1 MKHDLPYVS
10 RITHQVSRFIFFSQ
24 EDRMASKASKSKKTK
39 KEDLSLSFNAKR
51 ILERRYLRK
60 DEAGKVI
67 ETAKGLFRRVAK
79 NIASAEK
86 LYGDA
91 SDVKKAEEEFYG
103 IMTRLDYLPNSPTL
117 MNAGGK
123 LQQLAACFVI
133 PIEDNMESIF
143 EAIKNTALI
152 HKSGGGTGFSFSRIR
167 PHNALVQDTGGV
179 ASGPLSFME
188 VFNAATETV
197 KQGGKRRGANM
208 GILRVDHPDIL
219 DFIDVKQDLTKLNN
233 FNLSV
238 ALTEKFM
245 KALEADEEYEMIA
258 PHTQQAVGTLRA
270 SEVFDRIVDRAW
282 TSGDPGIIFI
292 DRMNEYNPTPHIGTY
307 ESTNPCGEQ
316 ILLGNESCNLGSIN
330 LSNMVT
336 DGKIDFEHLAQTVKS
351 AVHFLDN
358 VIDVNRFPLPEIK
371 RMTLANRKI
380 GLGVMGFADLLV
392 KLRIPY
398 NSERAVEMAE
408 EVMAFIQEKGCEAS
422 VALGE
427 KRGAFPNFKGSVFD
441 KPNAKPMRNATV
453 TTIAPTGTISILAGC
468 SSGVE
473 PNFAWKTTRRDS
485 FGEVELLHP
494 LYEEWTTAHPDEALP
509 DYFVSAHEITPEWHL
524 RIQAAV
530 QKYTDN
536 AVSKTVNFPNS
547 ATRDDVRKAYMLAY
561 RLGCKGVTIYRDGS
575 RDLQVLSVSES
586 PAEKGKEGEKTE
598 GPVLREPRARPQVT
612 QGKTIKMKT
621 GCGNLYVTIN
631 EDEEGLC
638 EVFSAMG
645 KAGGCT
651 SSQSEAISRLI
662 STGLRSGISVDA
674 IVQQLSAI
682 SCPLPVWQNG
692 VHILSCA
699 DAIGKA
705 IQLYLDKKNGG
716 DRVRQMKE
724 TEGEEM
730 PGHRPGGTCPEC
742 GGMTEYVEGCV
753 VCRSCGF
760 SRCE

>member
-1 MKHDLPYVS
+1 
-10 RITHQVSRFIFFSQ
+10 
-24 EDRMASKASKSKKTK
+24 MASKTGKSKKK
-39 KEDLSLSFNAKR
+39 KISLSFNAKR

-67 ETAKGLFRRVAK
+67 ETAEELFRRVAK

-133 PIEDNMESIF
+133 PIEDSMESIF

-167 PHNALVQDTGGV
+167 PKNALVQDTGGV

-219 DFIDVKQDLTKLNN
+219 DFIDVKRDLTKLNN

-245 KALEADEEYEMIA
+245 KALEADEEYELIA
-258 PHTQQAVGTLRA
+258 PHTQQAVGTLGAR
-270 SEVFDRIVDRAW
+270 EVFDRIVDRAW

-330 LSNMVT
+330 LSNMVA
-336 DGKIDFEHLAQTVKS
+336 DGKVDFGHLARTVKS

-358 VIDVNRFPLPEIK
+358 VIDVNRFPLPEIE
-371 RMTLANRKI
+371 RMTKANRKI

-392 KLRIPY
+392 KLRISY
-398 NSERAVEMAE
+398 NSERAVGMAE
-408 EVMAFIQEKGCEAS
+408 KVMAFIQEKGREAS
-422 VALGE
+422 TALAE
-427 KRGAFPNFKGSVFD
+427 KRGTFPNFKGSVFD
-441 KPNAKPMRNATV
+441 KPGGQLMRNATV
-453 TTIAPTGTISILAGC
+453 TTIAPTGTISIIAGC

-524 RIQAAV
+524 RIQAAY

-547 ATRDDVRKAYMLAY
+547 ATRDDVREAYMLAY
-561 RLGCKGVTIYRDGS
+561 KLGCKGVTIYRDGS
-575 RDLQVLSVSES
+575 RDLQVLSVSKSSRGE
-586 PAEKGKEGEKTE
+586 EKAGKEKTE
-598 GPVLREPRARPQVT
+598 GAALREPRPRPQIT
-612 QGKTIKMKT
+612 RGKTIKMKT
-621 GCGNLYVTIN
+621 GCGKLYVTIN

-638 EVFSAMG
+638 EVFSTMG

-674 IVQQLSAI
+674 IVQQLSGI

-699 DAIGKA
+699 DAIAKA
-705 IQLYLDKKNGG
+705 IQLYMNEKADGNSTPK
-716 DRVRQMKE
+716 MKANE
-724 TEGEEM
+724 LEEM
-730 PGHRPGGTCPEC
+730 PGRRPGGTCPEC

-760 SRCE
+760 SRCD

>member
-1 MKHDLPYVS
+1 
-10 RITHQVSRFIFFSQ
+10 
-24 EDRMASKASKSKKTK
+24 MASKTGKGKKD
-39 KEDLSLSFNAKR
+39 DLSLSFNAKR

-67 ETAKGLFRRVAK
+67 ETAQELFRRVAK

-86 LYGDA
+86 RYGDA
-91 SDVKKAEEEFYG
+91 SDAKKAEDKFYR
-103 IMTRLDYLPNSPTL
+103 IMTRLDFLPNSPTL

-123 LQQLAACFVI
+123 LQQLSACFVI

-167 PHNALVQDTGGV
+167 PQNALVQDTGGV

-258 PHTQQAVGTLRA
+258 PHSQQAVGTLRA
-270 SEVFDRIVDRAW
+270 REVFGRIVDRAW

-336 DGKIDFEHLAQTVKS
+336 DGKIDFGRLAQTVKS

-371 RMTLANRKI
+371 RMTQANRKI

-408 EVMAFIQEKGCEAS
+408 EVMGFIQEKGHEAS

-441 KPNAKPMRNATV
+441 KPNAKRMRNATV

-547 ATRDDVRKAYMLAY
+547 ATRDDVREAYMLAY
-561 RLGCKGVTIYRDGS
+561 KLGCKGVTIYRDGS

-586 PAEKGKEGEKTE
+586 SAKKEEAGEKTE
-598 GPVLREPRARPQVT
+598 GAVLREPRPRPQIT
-612 QGKTIKMKT
+612 RGKTIKMKT
-621 GCGNLYVTIN
+621 GCGKLYVTIN

-662 STGLRSGISVDA
+662 SLALRSGISVDA
-674 IVQQLSAI
+674 VLDDLIGI
-682 SCPLPVWQNG
+682 NCPLPVWQNG

-705 IQLYLDKKNGG
+705 IQLCLDEKNGG
-716 DRVRQMKE
+716 DRSRKMKVN
-724 TEGEEM
+724 EGEEM